1 MATVDVRDVPE
12 EQRYEA
18 TAGGELL
25 GVAHYERQDDVLV
38 LTHTVVEPAAKG
50 QGVGSA
56 LARTALDDAR
66 SAGERVLPQCEF
78 MAAWIERHPDY
89 ADLLTERG

>member
-1 MATVDVRDVPE
+1 MATVDVRDVPAR
-12 EQRYEA
+12 QRYEA
-18 TAGGELL
+18 TAGDELL
-25 GVAHYERQDDVLV
+25 GVAHYERQGDVLV
-38 LTHTVVEPAAKG
+38 LTHTEVQPAAEG

-66 SAGERVLPQCEF
+66 SAGQRVLPQCEF

-89 ADLLTERG
+89 ADLVTERG